1 MRGITFPS
9 AFSWGDLF
17 EEGGRVG
24 KRVVRMEY
32 SIVHMELVSQYTT
45 LKIWGREFYF
55 ERRLINLN
63 LENIHVEY

>member
-17 EEGGRVG
+17 EEGGRAG

-32 SIVHMELVSQYTT
+32 SIVHMELVSQY
-45 LKIWGREFYF
+45 GGYYF
-55 ERRLINLN
+55 ENMGKRVLF
-63 LENIHVEY
+63 